1 MKIYFKYCLILIVI
15 VGGIFLLSHFTT
27 PNTDIQIKDYLIDK
41 GYKESEFENLLIKQE
56 SDTKK
61 KSFSLADYTYMIESS
76 SNDIDSSLNAT
87 YSFKDET
94 LVYSYRINYN
104 SVNVWFKGSYNNDNF
119 ICDKEFSSE
128 TLSNN
133 DIDNICN
140 LVNIEV
146 KLFELEAKT
155 LFTKYKYID
164 YIKNK

>member
-1 MKIYFKYCLILIVI
+1 MKTYFKYCLILIVI
-15 VGGIFLLSHFTT
+15 VGVIFLLNHFTT
-27 PNTDIQIKDYLIDK
+27 LNTDVQIKDYLIDK
-41 GYKESEFENLLIKQE
+41 GYKESEFENLLVKQE

-61 KSFSLADYTYMIESS
+61 KSFSLADYTYMLESIN
-76 SNDIDSSLNAT
+76 NDIDSSLNAT

-128 TLSNN
+128 TLSND

-140 LVNIEV
+140 LANIEV